1 MTGRGRPAENIRK
14 DQVRMND
21 KGVVFWKASGSGNDF
36 IIIDNRDLSLNVK
49 DLPAFARSVCRRK
62 VSVGA
67 DGLLLVE
74 PSATAD
80 FRWRFFNSDGS
91 AAAMCGNAARCVARF
106 AFENGIAGQ
115 IMSFETQA
123 GIIHAE
129 VAGDVA
135 KVRLTDPSP
144 LKQDIRV
151 HLSGGECGL
160 DCIDTGVPHAVCFVA
175 SAEACDVAA
184 TGREIR
190 QHAVFQPEGSNANFA
205 LVINRHKMRVRTY
218 ERGVEDETLA
228 CGTGVVASVLAAAGR
243 RFVDSPVDVTVQS
256 GENLRVYFTR
266 QNGAFSEIYLEGKVK
281 IVYQGTLFEDAYQ

>member
-1 MTGRGRPAENIRK
+1 
-14 DQVRMND
+14 MN
-21 KGVVFWKASGSGNDF
+21 KNGIAFWKASGSGNDF
-36 IIIDNRDLSLNVK
+36 IIIDNRDLSLNVGE
-49 DLPAFARSVCRRK
+49 LPAFARSVCRRK

-74 PSATAD
+74 PSSAAD
-80 FRWRFFNSDGS
+80 FRWRFFNADGS

-115 IMSFETQA
+115 TLSFETQA
-123 GIIHAE
+123 GIIRAE

-135 KVRLTDPSP
+135 KVRLTDPSS
-144 LKQDIRV
+144 LKQDIRI

-175 SAEACDVAA
+175 SAEACDVTA

-190 QHAVFQPEGSNANFA
+190 RHEVFQPEGANANFA

-243 RFVDSPVDVTVQS
+243 RFVDSPVDVIVQS
-256 GENLRVYFTR
+256 GETLRVYFTR
-266 QNGAFSEIYLEGKVK
+266 RDGAFSEIYLEGKVK
-281 IVYQGTLFEDAYQ
+281 MVYQGFLFAEAYK